1 MLSWAAENIDLPEYD
16 RCVDPCHL
24 VALFH
29 PLLPWTPHFHTH
41 PESMPCFTMKDH
53 HANQSFTFVYLE
65 IRKPYLA
72 RYPHTLKLDMVWP
85 SS

>member
-29 PLLPWTPHFHTH
+29 PLLPWTPHLHTH
-41 PESMPCFTMKDH
+41 PESI
-53 HANQSFTFVYLE
+53 TFVYLE
-65 IRKPYLA
+65 NEE
-72 RYPHTLKLDMVWP
+72 TLP
-85 SS
+85 C